1 LVTRRDF
8 LKLSGM
14 CAAAAGAAWAGLRQ
28 PGSGAFPFSVDQ
40 RVVAT
45 LCNECSGLCA
55 VQVHVAGG
63 RVLEVQGNP
72 AHPLACLGAC
82 DGFEAALSRL
92 EAPERL
98 RGPLGRSA
106 GRGTAFQP
114 ISWQAASALV
124 GQALVAYPPHE
135 VAFVLGDFPDHL
147 SDLVGQLAGAL
158 GGAWVLRYSPSALLD
173 GRVTLQD
180 AVRRLFGLPRLPFFD
195 LARSNL
201 VYAFGA
207 DRQEPWVA
215 RPGWSPNRPS
225 GQRWVHFAALPPSG
239 TLAHAD
245 DEWVHIRPGS
255 EAWLAQ
261 GLGQLIAHL
270 LIGAPTDQP
279 PPTEALEASQASEV
293 SLEVLADL
301 ARRFIAAPRSVAVPG
316 AGCLGQSHGLAA
328 AQAVLALNV
337 RAGRLGRAGG
347 MYLAPEAPLHPELN
361 GRTATLAEMQALIE
375 RMQRGLVKALFV
387 HGVDLIA
394 DLPPG
399 LEVGR
404 ALEKVERVIAFNS
417 LASETSACADALL
430 PDHLPL
436 EGWGYQ
442 RVAPAADR
450 ALVSAIQPALPPR
463 YTTRSTADLLLDAVG
478 RIGGA
483 LAARLPYRTEQE
495 FIRRAAERLPWA
507 AEVVDPWGQ
516 WLAQGGWWGAQSD
529 LLLPVSLLSAQR
541 LPRSAPASLA
551 LDPSGAEFYL
561 LLARPAPGG
570 AALPARSAMPYHV
583 GIHPAAARRLGL
595 RQGDGVRLASMSAEI
610 EAQIILRPDIQPD
623 TLVLPLMLGRPGGS
637 KLLDLVYGQRNESGD
652 MAYQTARVRVFPSTG
667 KALIL

>member
-1 LVTRRDF
+1 
-8 LKLSGM
+8 M
-14 CAAAAGAAWAGLRQ
+14 CVAATGAAWAGLRQ
-28 PGSGAFPFSVDQ
+28 PRRGAFPFSADQ

-45 LCNECSGLCA
+45 LCNECSDSCA

-63 RVLEVQGNP
+63 RVLDVQGNP
-72 AHPLACLGAC
+72 VHPLACQGAC
-82 DGFEAALSRL
+82 DGFEAALRRL

-106 GRGTAFQP
+106 GRGTAFKP

-135 VAFVLGDFPDHL
+135 IAFVLGDFPDHL

-158 GGAWVLRYSPSALLD
+158 GGAWVLRYSSSALLD

-195 LARSNL
+195 LARSDL

-207 DRQEPWVA
+207 DGQEPWVA
-215 RPGWSPNRPS
+215 RPGWPSNRPS
-225 GQRWVHFAALPPSG
+225 GQRWVHFAAFPPSG
-239 TLAHAD
+239 ALAQAG
-245 DEWVHIRPGS
+245 DEWVRIRPGS
-255 EAWLAQ
+255 EARLAQ

-270 LIGAPTDQP
+270 LIGAPADQP

-293 SLEVLADL
+293 SLEAMIDL

-316 AGCLGQSHGLAA
+316 AGCLGQSDGLAA
-328 AQAVLALNV
+328 AQAVLALNA
-337 RAGRLGRAGG
+337 RAGSLGRVGG
-347 MYLAPEAPLHPELN
+347 MYLGPEAPLHPELN
-361 GRTATLAEMQALIE
+361 GRTATLAEVQALIE
-375 RMQRGLVKALFV
+375 RMQCGQVKALFV

-399 LEVGR
+399 LGAAR
-404 ALEKVERVIAFNS
+404 ALEKVQQVIAFNS
-417 LASETSACADALL
+417 LVGEMSACADALL

-450 ALVSAIQPALPPR
+450 PLVSAIQPTLPPR
-463 YTTRSTADLLLDAVG
+463 CATRSTADLLLEAVQ

-495 FIRRAAERLPWA
+495 FIRQAVERLPWA

-516 WLAQGGWWGAQSD
+516 WLAQGGWWRAQSD
-529 LLLPVSLLSAQR
+529 LLPPVSLPSAQR
-541 LPRSAPASLA
+541 LFRSAPAPLA

-570 AALPARSAMPYHV
+570 AALPAQSAVPYHV

-595 RQGDGVRLASMSAEI
+595 RPRDTVRLASASAEI
-610 EAQIILRPDIQPD
+610 EARVVMRPDVRPD
-623 TLVLPLMLGRPGGS
+623 TLVLPLVLGRPGGS
-637 KLLDLVYGQRNESGD
+637 KLLDLVYGQQNESGD
-652 MAYQTARVRVFPSTG
+652 MAYQTARARIFPSVG
-667 KALIL
+667 KVLIP

>member
-1 LVTRRDF
+1 
-8 LKLSGM
+8 M
-14 CAAAAGAAWAGLRQ
+14 
-28 PGSGAFPFSVDQ
+28 
-40 RVVAT
+40 
-45 LCNECSGLCA
+45 
-55 VQVHVAGG
+55 AGG
-63 RVLEVQGNP
+63 RVLEAQGNA
-72 AHPLACLGAC
+72 AHPLACSGAC
-82 DGFEAALSRL
+82 DGFDTALRRL

-135 VAFVLGDFPDHL
+135 IAFVLGDFPDHL

-195 LARSNL
+195 LARSDL

-207 DRQEPWVA
+207 DGHEPWMA
-215 RPGWSPNRPS
+215 RPGWPSSRPS
-225 GQRWVHFAALPPSG
+225 GQRWVHFAALPPAG
-239 TLAHAD
+239 ALAHTG
-245 DEWVHIRPGS
+245 DEWVRIRPGS
-255 EAWLAQ
+255 EARLAQ
-261 GLGQLIAHL
+261 GLGWLVAHL
-270 LIGAPTDQP
+270 LTGAPADQP
-279 PPTEALEASQASEV
+279 PPAEALEASQASEV
-293 SLEVLADL
+293 SLEAMVDL
-301 ARRFIAAPRSVAVPG
+301 ARRFIAASSSVAIPG
-316 AGCLGQSHGLAA
+316 AGCLGQAHGLAA
-328 AQAVLALNV
+328 AQAVLALNL

-347 MYLAPEAPLHPELN
+347 MYLAPEAPLHPELD
-361 GRTATLAEMQALIE
+361 GRTTTLAEMQALIE
-375 RMQRGLVKALFV
+375 RMQRGQIKALFV

-404 ALEKVERVIAFNS
+404 ALEKVERVMAFNS
-417 LASETSACADALL
+417 LAGEMSAYADALL

-442 RVAPAADR
+442 RIAPAADR

-463 YTTRSTADLLLDAVG
+463 YATRSTADLLLDAVG

-483 LAARLPYRTEQE
+483 LAACLPYRTEQE
-495 FIRRAAERLPWA
+495 FIRQAVERLPWSA
-507 AEVVDPWGQ
+507 DVVDPWGR

-529 LLLPVSLLSAQR
+529 LLPPVSLFSAQL
-541 LPRSAPASLA
+541 LPRSAPAPLA

-561 LLARPAPGG
+561 LLVRPAPGK
-570 AALPARSAMPYHV
+570 AALPAQSATPYGV
-583 GIHPAAARRLGL
+583 GIHPTAARRLRL
-595 RQGDGVRLASMSAEI
+595 RRGDGVRLASMNAEI
-610 EAQIILRPDIQPD
+610 EAQVILRPDIRPD
-623 TLVLPLMLGRPGGS
+623 TLVLPLELGRPGGS
-637 KLLDLVYGQRNESGD
+637 KLLDLVHGQQNESGD
-652 MAYQTARVRVFPSTG
+652 MAYQMARVTIFPAS
-667 KALIL
+667 